1 MRLAVAGVLAITVI
15 ILLPR
20 PGACALTRL
29 LTSARGGSDH
39 ADGNR
44 LELELSEA
52 RPGRRNS
59 EGFGFVKV
67 DGDKDGG
74 GGDLFLYADSIKD
87 PKLRSEAKIFGLK
100 NHQRIKFD
108 IEEPLSARKSR
119 LAINVMPMRDED
131 DRRPAAR
138 DRSRSRRRSPS
149 PPRRRTPFP

>member
-1 MRLAVAGVLAITVI
+1 MKVVQTMPTGTVSNWNF
-15 ILLPR
+15 PK
-20 PGACALTRL
+20 
-29 LTSARGGSDH
+29 
-39 ADGNR
+39 
-44 LELELSEA
+44 
-52 RPGRRNS
+52 PGRRNS

-74 GGDLFLYADSIKD
+74 GGDLFLYADSIKESFGNEGHGARLFAED

-138 DRSRSRRRSPS
+138 ERSRSRRRSPS
-149 PPRRRTPFP
+149 PPRRRQGAHWFALFLLNRAGG

>member
-1 MRLAVAGVLAITVI
+1 MPTGTVSNWNF
-15 ILLPR
+15 PK
-20 PGACALTRL
+20 
-29 LTSARGGSDH
+29 
-39 ADGNR
+39 
-44 LELELSEA
+44 
-52 RPGRRNS
+52 PGRRNS

-138 DRSRSRRRSPS
+138 ERSRSRRRSPS
-149 PPRRRTPFP
+149 PPRRRRSDSRRRSPVRERSPLPPPRRDRSDSR